1 MLKPWKIF
9 KTW

>member
-1 MLKPWKIF
+1 MLKPWKLF